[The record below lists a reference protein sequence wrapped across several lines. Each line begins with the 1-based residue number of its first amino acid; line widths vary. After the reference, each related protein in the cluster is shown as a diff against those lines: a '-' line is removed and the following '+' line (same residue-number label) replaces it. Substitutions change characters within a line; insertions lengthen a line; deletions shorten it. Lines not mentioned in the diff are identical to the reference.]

1 MIRAARPF
9 VLALIPVSAAA
20 AAPARV
26 AENIVTQAEDAFGA
40 SINRESIGL
49 YASSNVRGFSPT
61 AAGNVR
67 IDGLYFDQVWGLNPR
82 LRQATN
88 IRVGIS
94 AQGFPFPAP
103 TGVVDYSFRRP
114 GDATS
119 LSAFASADSYG
130 ALALEADASLPL
142 VKDRLSLGLG
152 GAVYRNSAFNSTTS
166 TQHIEAMSLRWTP
179 SSEIEILPF
188 WIRSDIHDQT
198 IGPLYRPAGNT
209 LPPDPARRLFVGP
222 RWAIYEGH
230 AVNYGM
236 LASWRMGA
244 NTILKAGVF
253 RSFFDNER
261 DTFTFL
267 DDLQPDGRARLTA
280 IVDPPTKFASTSG
293 EARLTHSIA
302 DGPRLHTLNLMLRA
316 READRRY
323 GGTAFLDFGPYRMND
338 RIAVPEP
345 PLAFSAQIDDQV
357 EQVTGGIAYGLRWKD
372 IGEVSAGLQK
382 TSYRKRIA
390 FPAAPAVRDR
400 ATPWLWN
407 ATLALNISKALVLFA
422 SHATGLEESG
432 VAPAVAINRNDALP
446 AIQTRQTDA
455 GLRLAITKDLKL
467 IAGWFRVE
475 KPYFNLDENN
485 IWRDLGVVRN
495 SGFELSLSGKLT
507 RTLGIVAGAVLLDAE
522 VTGDGVALG
531 RIGRRPVNSTPIE
544 AIGSLNWDTP
554 WQGLAVDIGFTH
566 EGPRESTRLNLV
578 RIPERTLVN
587 VGARQTLKLAGQAAL
602 ARLTITN
609 LFNVYGF
616 RAPGAGAYD
625 LIPGRVANVSLTW
638 DL

>member
-1 MIRAARPF
+1 MKAAGWL
-9 VLALIPVSAAA
+9 LAVVALPAQ
-20 AAPARV
+20 AAPSRV
-26 AENIVTQAEDAFGA
+26 AENVVTQAEDAFGA

-114 GDATS
+114 GRDAS

-142 VKDRLSLGLG
+142 VKNRLSLGVG
-152 GAVYRNSAFNSTTS
+152 GALYRNSAYNGTTS
-166 TQHIEAMSLRWTP
+166 FQHIEAVSLRWTP
-179 SSEIEILPF
+179 SDSIEILPF
-188 WIRSDIHDQT
+188 WIRSDIHQDT
-198 IGPLYRPAGNT
+198 IGPLYRPAGDA

-222 RWAIYEGH
+222 RWAVYDGH
-230 AVNYGM
+230 AVNYGG
-236 LASWRMGA
+236 LARWTMGA
-244 NTILKAGVF
+244 NTQLRAGLF
-253 RSFFDNER
+253 RSFFDNAR

-267 DDLQPDGRARLTA
+267 DELRPDGRARLTA

-293 EARLTHSIA
+293 EVRLTQSIA
-302 DGPRLHTLNLMLRA
+302 DGARLHTLNAMVRA
-316 READRRY
+316 RDADRRY
-323 GGTAFLDFGPYRMND
+323 AGTAFLDFGPYQMNE
-338 RIAVPEP
+338 RIFIPEP
-345 PLAFSAQIDDQV
+345 PLNFSAQIFDQV
-357 EQVTGGIAYGLRWKD
+357 EQVTGGLAYGLRWKGV
-372 IGEVSAGLQK
+372 GEISAGLQK
-382 TSYRKRIA
+382 TSYRKRIS
-390 FPAAPAVRDR
+390 FPTAPAVRDR

-407 ATLALNISKALVLFA
+407 ATLALDISKSLVLYA

-432 VAPAVAINRNDALP
+432 VAPAIAANRNDALP

-455 GLRLAITKDLKL
+455 GLRLALTNDLKL
-467 IAGWFRVE
+467 IAGWFSVE
-475 KPYFNLDENN
+475 KPYFNLDEANV
-485 IWRDLGVVRN
+485 WRDLGTVRN
-495 SGFELSLSGKLT
+495 SGFELSLSGKFT
-507 RTLGIVAGAVLLDAE
+507 RTLGIVAGAVLLDAD

-554 WQGLAVDIGFTH
+554 VEGLAVDLGLTH

-578 RIPERTLVN
+578 RIPPRTLVN
-587 VGARQTLKLAGQAAL
+587 LGARQIFSLGGKPAL
-602 ARLTITN
+602 ARLTVTN

-625 LIPGRVANVSLTW
+625 LIPGRVANFSLTW